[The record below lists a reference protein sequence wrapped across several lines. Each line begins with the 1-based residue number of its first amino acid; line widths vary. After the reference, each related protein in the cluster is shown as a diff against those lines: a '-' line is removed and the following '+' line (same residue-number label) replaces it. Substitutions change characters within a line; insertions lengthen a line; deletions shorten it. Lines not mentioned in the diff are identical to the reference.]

1 MRQACKAHQNVLL
14 QLIAGSLM
22 LLTNPLEAGAGL
34 TAQLQTTLYCCSWQ
48 ILVKQVDDVVWG
60 SSGVLAGSG
69 TVL

>member
-1 MRQACKAHQNVLL
+1 
-14 QLIAGSLM
+14 M
-22 LLTNPLEAGAGL
+22 LLTNPLKAGAGL

-48 ILVKQVDDVVWG
+48 ILVKEIDDVVWG